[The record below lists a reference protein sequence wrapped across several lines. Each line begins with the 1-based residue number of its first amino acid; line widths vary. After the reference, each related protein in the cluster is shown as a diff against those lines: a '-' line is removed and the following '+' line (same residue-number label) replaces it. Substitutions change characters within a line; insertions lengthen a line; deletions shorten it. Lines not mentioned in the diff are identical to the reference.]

1 MSSEVEA
8 AAPAQ
13 SITTISLSGIGKAFR
28 VYASQWDRIR
38 EWLSPF
44 SSKRH
49 EQTWVLREI
58 TTDFKQGEAVGIV
71 GANGAGKSTLLKIIA
86 GLPSPPKAPSTLL
99 VGSQRYSSWAWASIP
114 ILPGGKMYS
123 RRVS

>member
-1 MSSEVEA
+1 MPKCKMSSEVEA

-13 SITTISLSGIGKAFR
+13 PITTISLSGVGKAFR

-86 GLPSPPKAPSTLL
+86 GITQP
-99 VGSQRYSSWAWASIP
+99 GSQRYSSWAWASIP